1 MRRASVTRLTVLAIC
16 LSLGALGTANP
27 AAAAPPG
34 AKADFSPIWNVI
46 EEGFGWV
53 WEWVGGGGAETVESV
68 FLQDSCHTD
77 PNGGTPPP
85 PICPSSVAPKPEM
98 TQEPPEK
105 K

>member
-1 MRRASVTRLTVLAIC
+1 MRRASATRLTVLAIC

-53 WEWVGGGGAETVESV
+53 WEWVGGGGLEAVA
-68 FLQDSCHTD
+68 LQGGGGAD
-77 PNGGTPPP
+77 PNGDPPP
-85 PICPSSVAPKPEM
+85 PPPPPPPASSYSVLDKPVEDH
-98 TQEPPEK
+98 
-105 K
+105 